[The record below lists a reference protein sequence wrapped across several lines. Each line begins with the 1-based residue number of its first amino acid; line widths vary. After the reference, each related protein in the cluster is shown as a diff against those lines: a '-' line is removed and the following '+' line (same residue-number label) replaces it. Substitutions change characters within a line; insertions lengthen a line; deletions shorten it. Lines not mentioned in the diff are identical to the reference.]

1 MTNKDENI
9 NNEKEDNI
17 TLETESSEQSK
28 NIEEEMT
35 AATNETEENKDCG
48 KLPQNK
54 KDKKNK
60 WLLLVL
66 GIATVIVAGLLTTK
80 FLSKDSEPKNEPIDY
95 MQYVQGIQNL
105 EIPSSKDKYD
115 YLSGITFDKDHI
127 NEVTVDDSQVNLTK
141 AGEYQLT
148 YLIDIKDEKT
158 EDLKQVVTVKVITAK
173 KEDDKKP
180 KDKKD
185 KDKPSSSQNQTD
197 TNNQSKPSNT
207 GSSNNNTG
215 TSSQPSNSGSSNN
228 SSSGNTNKKPS
239 SPTHVHRYVAE
250 YKDIQHEEKGHYET
264 VTISEAWDEPIYIE
278 YAVDICNQCG
288 ADITNNSLE
297 HRKQHLANGEAG
309 GWHTEWK
316 QEIVDTIHHPAK
328 TEKKWIVDEN
338 GWTETVTI
346 YKCSCGATK

>member
-35 AATNETEENKDCG
+35 PATETETMKNEDCG
-48 KLPQNK
+48 KLPQNQ

-60 WLLLVL
+60 WLLLVIS
-66 GIATVIVAGLLTTK
+66 IATVIIADLLTTQ
-80 FLSKDSEPKNEPIDY
+80 FLSKDNEPKDKPIEY
-95 MQYVQGIQNL
+95 MQYVQGIQDL
-105 EIPSSKDKYD
+105 ELTSSKDKYD
-115 YLSGITFDKDHI
+115 YLSGITFDKEHI
-127 NEVTVDDSQVNLTK
+127 NEVTIDDSQVDLTK

-148 YLIDIKDEKT
+148 YLIDVKDEKA
-158 EDLKQVVTVKVITAK
+158 EDLKQVVTVKVVSDDK

-207 GSSNNNTG
+207 SNSSNNTG
-215 TSSQPSNSGSSNN
+215 TNSQPSNN
-228 SSSGNTNKKPS
+228 SSSNNTNNKPT
-239 SPTHVHRYVAE
+239 THTHRYVAE
-250 YKDIQHEEKGHYET
+250 YRDIQHEEKGHYET
-264 VTISEAWDEPIYIE
+264 VTVSEAWDEDIYD
-278 YAVDICNQCG
+278 YRVVCNCG
-288 ADITNNSLE
+288 AILTESERLNHSE
-297 HRKQHLANGEAG
+297 QHLLNGQNSAYSV
-309 GWHTEWK
+309 
-316 QEIVDTIHHPAK
+316 QEIIVDTIHHPAK
-328 TEKKWIVDEN
+328 TEKQWVVDEN

>member
-35 AATNETEENKDCG
+35 PATETETMKNEDCG

-54 KDKKNK
+54 EDKKNK

-66 GIATVIVAGLLTTK
+66 GITTVIIAGFLTTK
-80 FLSKDSEPKNEPIDY
+80 FLSKDSEPKDEPIDY
-95 MQYVQGIQNL
+95 MQYVQGIQDL
-105 EIPSSKDKYD
+105 ELTSSKDKYD
-115 YLSGITFDKDHI
+115 YLSDITFDKEHI
-127 NEVTVDDSQVNLTK
+127 NSVTVDASQVDLTK

-148 YLIDIKDEKT
+148 YLIDIKDENAK
-158 EDLKQVVTVKVITAK
+158 DLKQVVTVKVVSDDK

-180 KDKKD
+180 KDTEN

-207 GSSNNNTG
+207 SNSSNNTG
-215 TSSQPSNSGSSNN
+215 TNSQPSNN
-228 SSSGNTNKKPS
+228 SSSNNTNNKPT
-239 SPTHVHRYVAE
+239 THTHRYVAE
-250 YKDIQHEEKGHYET
+250 YRDIQHEEKGHYET
-264 VTISEAWDEPIYIE
+264 VTISEAWDEPIYNE

-297 HRKQHLANGEAG
+297 HRKQHLANGESG

>member
-1 MTNKDENI
+1 MNMTNKDENI

-35 AATNETEENKDCG
+35 PATETETMKNEDCG
-48 KLPQNK
+48 KLPQNQ

-66 GIATVIVAGLLTTK
+66 GIATVIVAGLLTTQ
-80 FLSKDSEPKNEPIDY
+80 FLSKDNEAKEDPIDY
-95 MQYVQGIQNL
+95 MQYVEGIEDL
-105 EIPSSKDKYD
+105 ELTSSKEKYD
-115 YLSGITFDKDHI
+115 YLSGVTFDKEQI
-127 NEVTVDDSQVNLTK
+127 NSVTVDASQVDLTK

-148 YLIDIKDEKT
+148 YLIDIKDEKV
-158 EDLKQVVTVKVITAK
+158 EDLKQVVTVKVVSDDK

-185 KDKPSSSQNQTD
+185 KDKASSSQNQTD

-215 TSSQPSNSGSSNN
+215 TSSQPSSGASNN
-228 SSSGNTNKKPS
+228 TNNKPT

-264 VTISEAWDEPIYIE
+264 VTVSEAWDEPIYNTYEIM
-278 YAVDICNQCG
+278 ICNQCG
-288 ADITNNSLE
+288 LE
-297 HRKQHLANGEAG
+297 MYSAEDYYNHSDSTGFGHGA
-309 GWHTEWK
+309 WHNEWR
-316 QEIVDTIHHPAK
+316 QEIIDTIHHPAK